1 MEKLIAVCKGFND
14 IKIPKIY
21 EAEERNSNYPCPTLE
36 LEIDGKNVE
45 VILQFPAYHKIYEY
59 VERQIDLEDL
69 NEVLR
74 SEVDDPEAIEIAKRY
89 TDLVLAEYNYLKFSD
104 GLWNN
109 KMMAAIDHTVKAVK
123 EKQVDLWRW
132 DRLYNDIPQK

>member
-36 LEIDGKNVE
+36 LEIEGKNVE
-45 VILQFPAYHKIYEY
+45 VILQFPAYYKLAQY
-59 VERQIDLEDL
+59 VERQSDLEDL
-69 NEVLR
+69 KNVLEMEVTD
-74 SEVDDPEAIEIAKRY
+74 EETIDIVHQY
-89 TDLVLAEYNYLKFSD
+89 TDLVLAEYNYLKTSE

-109 KMMAAIDHTVKAVK
+109 KMMAAIDHTVKMVK

>member
-1 MEKLIAVCKGFND
+1 MEKLTAVCKGFKD

-45 VILQFPAYHKIYEY
+45 VVLQFPAYFKLAEY
-59 VERQIDLEDL
+59 VQRQDDLDSLQNVLEMEVTDEETIDI
-69 NEVLR
+69 VHHY
-74 SEVDDPEAIEIAKRY
+74 I
-89 TDLVLAEYNYLKFSD
+89 DLVLAEYDYLRTGE

-109 KMMAAIDHTVKAVK
+109 KMMAAIDHTVKMVK
-123 EKQVDLWRW
+123 EKQVDLWRY
-132 DRLYNDIPQK
+132 YNDWPE

>member
-21 EAEERNSNYPCPTLE
+21 EVKEYCNNYPCPTLE

-45 VILQFPAYHKIYEY
+45 VVLQFPAYYKLAEY
-59 VERQIDLEDL
+59 VQRQDDLDSLQNVLEMEVTDEETIDI
-69 NEVLR
+69 VHHY
-74 SEVDDPEAIEIAKRY
+74 I
-89 TDLVLAEYNYLKFSD
+89 DLVLIEYDCLRTGE

-109 KMMAAIDHTVKAVK
+109 KMMAAIDHTVKMVK
-123 EKQVDLWRW
+123 EKRVDLWRY
-132 DRLYNDIPQK
+132 YNDWPE

>member
-1 MEKLIAVCKGFND
+1 MKKLIAVCKGFND

-36 LEIDGKNVE
+36 LEIEGKNVE

-59 VERQIDLEDL
+59 VERQSDLEDL
-69 NEVLR
+69 KNVLEMEVTD
-74 SEVDDPEAIEIAKRY
+74 EETIDIVHHY
-89 TDLVLAEYNYLKFSD
+89 TDLVLAEYNYLKTSD

-109 KMMAAIDHTVKAVK
+109 KMMAAIDHTVKMVK

-132 DRLYNDIPQK
+132 DRLYNDVPQK

>member
-36 LEIDGKNVE
+36 LEIEGKNVE
-45 VILQFPAYHKIYEY
+45 VILQFPAYYKLAQY
-59 VERQIDLEDL
+59 VERQSDLEDL
-69 NEVLR
+69 KNVLEMEVTD
-74 SEVDDPEAIEIAKRY
+74 EETIDIVHRY
-89 TDLVLAEYNYLKFSD
+89 TDLVLAEYNYLKTSE

-109 KMMAAIDHTVKAVK
+109 KMMAAIDHTVKMVK